1 MFIDTHCHIFSE
13 YYDDIDKVISECR
26 DNNIDK
32 IIVNGSNIKSNIEVM
47 ELANKYDIV
56 YAAIGFHPTELDN
69 FKEEYFCFLEENIN
83 NSKVVAIGEIGLDYH
98 YDNTDKEKQI
108 MIFKR
113 QLDIAN
119 KYNKPII
126 VHSRDS
132 IQDTYNILKQYKVK
146 GSIHCFSGSVEMAR
160 EFIKLGYK
168 LGIGGI
174 ITYKNAK
181 TIKEVVRDIDLSY
194 ILLETDS
201 PYLTPS
207 PYRGESNS
215 PKYIP
220 LIAEA
225 IADIKDVSIVDISR
239 VTTANAEAIFDFF
252 SKWCYN

>member
-47 ELANKYDIV
+47 ELYNKYDIV
-56 YAAIGFHPTELDN
+56 YAAIGFHPTELDD
-69 FKEEYFCFLEENIN
+69 FKEEYFRFLEENIN

-108 MIFKR
+108 MVFRR

-207 PYRGESNS
+207 PYKGESNS

-252 SKWCYN
+252 SK

>member
-56 YAAIGFHPTELDN
+56 YAAIGFHPTELDD
-69 FKEEYFCFLEENIN
+69 FKEEYFRFLEENIN

-108 MIFKR
+108 MVFRR

-207 PYRGESNS
+207 PYKGESNS

-252 SKWCYN
+252 SK

>member
-26 DNNIDK
+26 DNDIDK
-32 IIVNGSNIKSNIEVM
+32 IIINGCNIKSNIEVM

-56 YAAIGFHPTELDN
+56 YAAIGFHPTELDD
-69 FKEEYFCFLEENIN
+69 FKEKYFRFLEENIN

-98 YDNTDKEKQI
+98 YDNADKEKQI
-108 MIFKR
+108 MVFRR
-113 QLDIAN
+113 QLDIAD

-252 SKWCYN
+252 SK